1 MNQDGRLRQHKTLAS
16 HQSVPIASMNL
27 HCGVGTR
34 GQPFDVEAAVLGLD
48 APIIALQET
57 WTSGSEPDQ
66 VAGAAEAMGAQLF
79 RVPLRLAASLSG
91 LSIPADSGP
100 GRTGM
105 AVLSTL
111 PVVRYEVIDLGRMP
125 ADVVRRCAQILTIE
139 LPGHVLFRLAAT
151 HLTHRFSSPLQLGRL
166 LRHLG
171 RISLP
176 TVIAGDLNMP
186 RMLAGSTP
194 GYRPAVRG
202 RTWPAE
208 LPVVQLDH
216 LLTSRRVRAG
226 AGIVLPPAGSDHLPV
241 RAQIAVS

>member
-1 MNQDGRLRQHKTLAS
+1 
-16 HQSVPIASMNL
+16 
-27 HCGVGTR
+27 
-34 GQPFDVEAAVLGLD
+34 
-48 APIIALQET
+48 
-57 WTSGSEPDQ
+57 
-66 VAGAAEAMGAQLF
+66 
-79 RVPLRLAASLSG
+79 
-91 LSIPADSGP
+91 
-100 GRTGM
+100 
-105 AVLSTL
+105 
-111 PVVRYEVIDLGRMP
+111 MP